1 MAYERSVSATT
12 ASRASSTH
20 RTYPSMGSRRAS
32 SAPGYRT
39 GAVGTAVAMS
49 RAGAARTAAI
59 LLLSYCPL
67 DYDVFGPNPRMAE
80 TKFMTNATGIRLT
93 TYKWC
98 FSA

>member
-1 MAYERSVSATT
+1 MAYERSVTATT

-20 RTYPSMGSRRAS
+20 RTYASMGSRRAS
-32 SAPGYRT
+32 SAPGFRT

-67 DYDVFGPNPRMAE
+67 DHEVYGQSSRMAE
-80 TKFMTNATGIRLT
+80 TKFMANAAGIRLT
-93 TYKWC
+93 TYI
-98 FSA
+98 S